1 MLVSVLL
8 LRSKMNDGR
17 ASERWFG
24 IASSY
29 GIGDVPRMKKN
40 ATCFL
45 RLGWATRTGT
55 NLTSS
60 ASWRSNCCTPLHRLY
75 AALSTDGTY
84 LNQSINAR
92 N

>member
-29 GIGDVPRMKKN
+29 CSADEEECNLFLAIGLGDAHRNKLDVQ
-40 ATCFL
+40 
-45 RLGWATRTGT
+45 RL
-55 NLTSS
+55 LEK
-60 ASWRSNCCTPLHRLY
+60 
-75 AALSTDGTY
+75 
-84 LNQSINAR
+84 
-92 N
+92 